1 VTGWQCGVLL
11 KAPLIKS
18 DRLDVFLFSMF
29 LRIPHPTIKKKQR
42 KIAEQDTMDYRYQ
55 NTAEGIGQA

>member
-1 VTGWQCGVLL
+1 
-11 KAPLIKS
+11 
-18 DRLDVFLFSMF
+18 MF
-29 LRIPHPTIKKKQR
+29 LRIPHPTIKKKLR